1 MSASLTVAR
10 KELRDHT
17 RDVRSL
23 LTAGLLLLMGPAVVT
38 IVAGSPLAAGEGGSF
53 VLLAMAS
60 VFALVAAMT
69 GAMYVAMDA
78 TAGERERR
86 SLVPLRLCPVS
97 PFELALGKWVAAS
110 AFSLVGLALTLGALA
125 WVLGTER
132 VTIVGR
138 MLVALAPLALL
149 GSALHLL
156 LAARCRTSKEA
167 HTWLSNVVFLPMAV
181 GMFVVF
187 FPGMLD
193 GRARLLPVVGQQL
206 LMSQAIAGE
215 AWSAPGTLLLTAVTL
230 GLTLPLLLLTG
241 RALGRD
247 DVLDG

>member
-1 MSASLTVAR
+1 MSACLTVAR
-10 KELRDHT
+10 KELRDHA

-23 LTAGLLLLMGPAVVT
+23 LTAGLLLLIGPAVVT
-38 IVAGSPLAAGEGGSF
+38 LVARSPLAAREQGAF

-69 GAMYVAMDA
+69 GGMYVAMDA

-97 PFELALGKWVAAS
+97 PFDLALGKWLAAS
-110 AFSLVGLALTLGALA
+110 VFALAGLALTLAA
-125 WVLGTER
+125 FAYVLGTDR
-132 VTIVGR
+132 GVIVAR
-138 MLVALAPLALL
+138 MLATLAPLALL

-156 LAARCRTSKEA
+156 LASRCRTSKEA
-167 HTWLSNVVFLPMAV
+167 HTWLSNVVFLPMGV

-187 FPGMLD
+187 FPGVLD
-193 GRARLLPVVGQQL
+193 GWTGLLPIVGQQRQ
-206 LMSQAIAGE
+206 MAQAIAGE
-215 AWSAPGTLLLTAVTL
+215 SWNLTATVTLAAVTL
-230 GLTLPLLLLTG
+230 GLSLPLLLLTG

-247 DVLDG
+247 DVL